1 MLVASKQK
9 HLYTSLKG
17 QLVAYVVEL
26 HMSMH
31 MTCMI
36 GKISGVLTATRK
48 IVVIPG
54 ATSVVISE
62 NSVHEKIEM
71 SLK

>member
-17 QLVAYVVEL
+17 QIVAYVVEL
-26 HMSMH
+26 HMSAR

-36 GKISGVLTATRK
+36 GKISGVTTATRK
-48 IVVIPG
+48 IVVITG
-54 ATSVVISE
+54 ANSVAE